1 MLIHILISY
10 TMSLATFPAIRNA
23 FANHPQLPTLLTSI
37 DKLKGSDR
45 ENALQRA
52 LGVNV
57 EQLKNTAGSLIPP
70 ESQDDVLA
78 LRELAEAVE
87 GAVRSGQNGVLGLDW
102 DE

>member
-10 TMSLATFPAIRNA
+10 TISLATFPAIRNA

-57 EQLKNTAGSLIPP
+57 EQLKSSLIPP